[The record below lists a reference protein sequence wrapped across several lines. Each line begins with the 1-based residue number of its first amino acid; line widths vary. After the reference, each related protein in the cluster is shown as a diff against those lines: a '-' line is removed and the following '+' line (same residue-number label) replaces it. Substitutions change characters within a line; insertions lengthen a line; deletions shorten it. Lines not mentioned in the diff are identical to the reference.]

1 MMDTNVEHEPIV
13 SDLEIMSGT
22 PCFAGTRVP
31 AKTLF
36 DYLETGEDLDSFL
49 SDFPTVMRE
58 QALDVLKLS
67 EELVLAPHALH

>member
-1 MMDTNVEHEPIV
+1 MITATIAPHDPIL
-13 SDLEIMSGT
+13 SDPEIMSGT

-36 DYLETGEDLDSFL
+36 DYLESGEDLDSFL

-58 QALDVLKLS
+58 QALELLKYS
-67 EELVLAPHALH
+67 EELVLAAHAL